1 MVNLPL
7 GIGKG
12 ICTPAMIPY
21 KLLVTAFILK
31 LDVKF
36 NFNIIVWFLW
46 NGHGKLEQ
54 PMKIKFI

>member
-36 NFNIIVWFLW
+36 NFNIIKDQ
-46 NGHGKLEQ
+46 NYSHKST
-54 PMKIKFI
+54 